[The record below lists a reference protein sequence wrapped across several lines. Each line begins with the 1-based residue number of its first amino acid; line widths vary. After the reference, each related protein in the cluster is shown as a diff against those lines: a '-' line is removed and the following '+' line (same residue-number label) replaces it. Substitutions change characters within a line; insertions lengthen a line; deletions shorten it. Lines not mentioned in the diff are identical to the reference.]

1 MTVVSSSRFSFYV
14 VTFFT
19 LVRFVVLKQTFLFTY
34 FVWMRADV
42 FCLFFFS
49 LTTVPPPMK
58 FYYFRFFLVSFY
70 IIAFCLFMFKLELV
84 LPLHVDFCCN
94 DQFFFPSIF
103 RLTALIRMHVISFGF
118 VCLFVV
124 WVCQKKD
131 LIFK

>member
-1 MTVVSSSRFSFYV
+1 
-14 VTFFT
+14 
-19 LVRFVVLKQTFLFTY
+19 
-34 FVWMRADV
+34 MRADV

-94 DQFFFPSIF
+94 DQFFF
-103 RLTALIRMHVISFGF
+103 SFYF
-118 VCLFVV
+118 PFNSSHQNARNFIWFCLFVCCV
-124 WVCQKKD
+124 SVSEKGFNIQVVVIWYFVTVFFC
-131 LIFK
+131 FGEFHCR